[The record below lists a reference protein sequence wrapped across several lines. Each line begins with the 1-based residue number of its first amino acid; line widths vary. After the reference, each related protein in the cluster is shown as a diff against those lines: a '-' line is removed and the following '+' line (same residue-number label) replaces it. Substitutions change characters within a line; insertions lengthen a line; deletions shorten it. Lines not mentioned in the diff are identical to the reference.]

1 MASSAPPGS
10 SRPVIRWG
18 ASIGG
23 SVSGSLNDLRAVGAW
38 LGHHAFRLAI
48 GIYLRLTDLEL
59 SGYALLRSVCAM
71 VDLITASGR
80 DNGAPRRN
88 RSDNVGTA
96 DGDLGVRPGESDST
110 PMVGA
115 VLLVVLATIIS
126 VLGLV
131 WWLT

>member
-1 MASSAPPGS
+1 V
-10 SRPVIRWG
+10 R
-18 ASIGG
+18 
-23 SVSGSLNDLRAVGAW
+23 
-38 LGHHAFRLAI
+38 HHAFRLAI
-48 GIYLRLTDLEL
+48 GIYLRLTDLGP